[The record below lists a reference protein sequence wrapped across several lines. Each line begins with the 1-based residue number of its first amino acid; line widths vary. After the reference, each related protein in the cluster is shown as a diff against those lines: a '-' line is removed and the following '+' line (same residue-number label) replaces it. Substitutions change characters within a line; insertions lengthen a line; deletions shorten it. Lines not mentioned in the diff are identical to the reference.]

1 MMMTSA
7 TLATMQPAM
16 AAAEFAGADALS
28 DTASRLGSGAGDFAG
43 VGLGAPRMGGKVV
56 GGGSVVDRKRGEE
69 EDGGGGGKV
78 EGGGEMTGE
87 GAMHRDVLE
96 SYTFAE

>member
-1 MMMTSA
+1 
-7 TLATMQPAM
+7 
-16 AAAEFAGADALS
+16 
-28 DTASRLGSGAGDFAG
+28 
-43 VGLGAPRMGGKVV
+43 
-56 GGGSVVDRKRGEE
+56 VDRKRGEE